1 MTHCFIDSMNK
12 WIIETIAMKF
22 TRYSK
27 FNGLDVYGINL
38 GDLMESLSDS
48 LLSSGYDDD
57 YYWTREQMPSGHIT
71 RCFAARFA

>member
-1 MTHCFIDSMNK
+1 MLSLTAAVDPAIGARESCSSRVEKFMR
-12 WIIETIAMKF
+12 F

-27 FNGLDVYGINL
+27 FNGLDVWSINL

-57 YYWTREQMPSGHIT
+57 
-71 RCFAARFA
+71 